1 MRWSRET
8 IVVFVKQN
16 FKEILYAFLAS
27 IIIVLSCFY
36 LFNSKN
42 EVEDYNQISSEHNM
56 KKSNDSPIKEDDKI
70 SKVMVDI
77 KGQVKNPGVYESTN
91 DKRVKD
97 IISEAGGLLSE
108 ADTSSINLS
117 QKLKDQ
123 MVIIVNKKGEKST
136 NIPQNKKDVVNIN
149 SATIEELQKI
159 SGIGK
164 SKAQAII
171 DYRDNKGEFKT
182 KDDLMKVKGI
192 GKGIFE
198 KIKDKIEV

>member
-27 IIIVLSCFY
+27 IIIGLSCFY

>member
-1 MRWSRET
+1 
-8 IVVFVKQN
+8 
-16 FKEILYAFLAS
+16 
-27 IIIVLSCFY
+27 
-36 LFNSKN
+36 
-42 EVEDYNQISSEHNM
+42 M

-123 MVIIVNKKGEKST
+123 MVIIVNKKGERST

>member
-27 IIIVLSCFY
+27 IIIGLSCFY

-123 MVIIVNKKGEKST
+123 MVIIVNKKGERST

>member
-123 MVIIVNKKGEKST
+123 MVIIVNKKGERST